1 MKRIISAII
10 VFGLIN
16 LLLYGGQKLF
26 QIKDIK
32 QMNIIESTLTVS
44 SQKIEDFET
53 MLETQ
58 LSDLDQSENTI
69 QQLGND
75 LDRLYD
81 RYPNGAPADVVAK
94 YNSMKDEYN
103 SLILQNTIDR
113 LNYFKLNTDL
123 DLKVSEHNKLVDEY
137 NMLSAKTSKVFLLI
151 PIPRLRK

>member
-1 MKRIISAII
+1 MKKIISAII